1 MALDILKL
9 RALRPPA
16 GLGFKIRRLGHV
28 VLQVTDLERS
38 LLFYTQVLGFKVTE
52 IYSEDLQPG
61 GFAFLRCHTDHH
73 SIALVGNG
81 AAHSQHKE
89 LHHVAFEVASVEEV
103 FAVRE
108 RLREQGAT
116 ITFEGRRRAGCQIAV
131 EFLDPDGHCLEIYW
145 GLDQIGTNGYVR
157 PATRM
162 EGDHDARSR
171 RRHPCGPGDPHPKKT
186 YSMKGVFERSWNKK
200 KTGARWA

>member
-1 MALDILKL
+1 MAIDIVKL
-9 RALRPPA
+9 RALQPPE
-16 GLGFKIRRLGHV
+16 GLGFSIRRLGHV

-52 IYSEDLQPG
+52 IYSEELQPG

-89 LHHVAFEVASVEEV
+89 LHHVAFEVGSVDEV

-116 ITFEGRRRAGCQIAV
+116 ITFEGRRRAGCQIALG
-131 EFLDPDGHCLEIYW
+131 FLILMAIAWKFTGDWTRSAPAAMS
-145 GLDQIGTNGYVR
+145 GLQANGR
-157 PATRM
+157 GSGR
-162 EGDHDARSR
+162 
-171 RRHPCGPGDPHPKKT
+171 
-186 YSMKGVFERSWNKK
+186 
-200 KTGARWA
+200 

>member
-1 MALDILKL
+1 MALDIVKL
-9 RALRPPA
+9 GALQPPA

-38 LLFYTQVLGFKVTE
+38 LLFYTQVLGFKVSE

-73 SIALVGNG
+73 SIALVGTG
-81 AAHSQHKE
+81 TGRSRHTE
-89 LHHVAFEVASVEEV
+89 LHHIAFEVGSLAEV
-103 FAVRE
+103 FNV
-108 RLREQGAT
+108 REQGAT

-145 GLDQIGTNGYVR
+145 GLDQIGTSGYVR
-157 PATRM
+157 PASEWKAMRTL
-162 EGDHDARSR
+162 EAAVANPVVGQD
-171 RRHPCGPGDPHPKKT
+171 
-186 YSMKGVFERSWNKK
+186 
-200 KTGARWA
+200 TGIQK

>member
-1 MALDILKL
+1 MAIDIVKL
-9 RALRPPA
+9 RALQPPA

-28 VLQVTDLERS
+28 VLQVTDLNRS

-81 AAHSQHKE
+81 AARSQHKE
-89 LHHVAFEVASVEEV
+89 LHHVAFEVGSVEEV

-108 RLREQGAT
+108 RLRDQGAT

-131 EFLDPDGHCLEIYW
+131 EFLDPDGHCLESYW
-145 GLDQIGTNGYVR
+145 ELDQIGTSGYVR
-157 PATRM
+157 PSSEWKGIRTLEA
-162 EGDHDARSR
+162 AVA
-171 RRHPCGPGDPHPKKT
+171 HPVVGPDTDIQK
-186 YSMKGVFERSWNKK
+186 
-200 KTGARWA
+200 